1 MGLLRDILIGLII
14 LGLILLVI
22 GSLIGLVLF
31 VKQGLGI
38 VLIIFG
44 IFMLIAFPEITSY
57 QPTGFSWTG
66 VLIGVIAIGL
76 GIWLIFF

>member
-1 MGLLRDILIGLII
+1 MGLLRDIMIGLVI
-14 LGLILLVI
+14 LGIILLVV
-22 GSLIGLVLF
+22 GGLIGFVLF

-44 IFMLIAFPEITSY
+44 VFMMIGFPEVGEY
-57 QPTGFSWTG
+57 QPSGFSWAG
-66 VLIGVIAIGL
+66 VLIGLIMIAL